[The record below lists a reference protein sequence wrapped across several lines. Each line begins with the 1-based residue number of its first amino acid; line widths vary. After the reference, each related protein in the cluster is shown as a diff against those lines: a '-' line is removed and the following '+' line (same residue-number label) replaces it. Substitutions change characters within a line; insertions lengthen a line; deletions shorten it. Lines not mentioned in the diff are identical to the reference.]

1 MKASLMLRLERS
13 TIARHI
19 RRLASS
25 ADYLERIIRPYMYE
39 NMMWYT
45 LPIVDALGSAVI
57 ERSASTALTK
67 EKELTAQSRIILD
80 TYRVALL
87 YSRSDYEDAIRL
99 GEEVLSGLPKGTILL
114 KARTEAIMADS
125 LRRTGNSEAAFA
137 KYGSVMDRFPTVLR
151 MMNLALPVRLDI
163 KVSKLK
169 RSQSLCWRVHALRK
183 IKHLR
188 LHFS

>member
-67 EKELTAQSRIILD
+67 EKESPL
-80 TYRVALL
+80 
-87 YSRSDYEDAIRL
+87 
-99 GEEVLSGLPKGTILL
+99 
-114 KARTEAIMADS
+114 
-125 LRRTGNSEAAFA
+125 
-137 KYGSVMDRFPTVLR
+137 
-151 MMNLALPVRLDI
+151 NLASFLIPIGWRCCIHGRIMKMRFGWVR
-163 KVSKLK
+163 KY
-169 RSQSLCWRVHALRK
+169 
-183 IKHLR
+183 
-188 LHFS
+188 